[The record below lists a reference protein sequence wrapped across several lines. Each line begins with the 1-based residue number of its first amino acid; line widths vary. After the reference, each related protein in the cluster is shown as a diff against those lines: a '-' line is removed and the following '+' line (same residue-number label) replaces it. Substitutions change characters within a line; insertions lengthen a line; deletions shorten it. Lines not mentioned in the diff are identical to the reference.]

1 MSDKPAPIMPR
12 ALQLT
17 SLKRIFRSLNPDAD
31 PEEIKWDELF
41 DDILTF
47 PENRLVFSETYPG
60 YIWFREGEFKQVKAT
75 VEERLSTDV
84 DFLTFA
90 IKDLPEKTQQELA
103 PIIEQLRKRAMSSLD
118 LSRTARRLRKQVT
131 ELKKVAPPPPP
142 PVRPS
147 EKESKMALRLG
158 KRILEA
164 PDLFQALGVPQDT
177 GDEEVKIAFRE
188 LSTFFHPDVYAGP
201 RAGQIQRK
209 LNEAREK
216 LSTAAGRSLHLA
228 EIAAKPTIPTI
239 EVQVGRPVIYC
250 TRCLQR
256 GIMSIMEYQSTATF
270 KSGRSIDTYKCPNP
284 ICLEEKL
291 VNFMDGVLLGL

>member
-1 MSDKPAPIMPR
+1 MPR
-12 ALQLT
+12 ALQLA
-17 SLKRIFRSLNPDAD
+17 SLKKIFTSLNPEDD
-31 PEEIKWDELF
+31 PEVIDWEAWVDKD
-41 DDILTF
+41 LTF
-47 PENRLVFSETYPG
+47 PENRLILSETYPG
-60 YIWFREGEFKQVKAT
+60 YIWFRPDEFRQVKAS

-131 ELKKVAPPPPP
+131 ELKKAAPPPPP
-142 PVRPS
+142 IRPS
-147 EKESKMALRLG
+147 EKENKMALRLG

-209 LNEAREK
+209 LNDAREK

-228 EIAAKPTIPTI
+228 EIAAKPVIPTMEI
-239 EVQVGRPVIYC
+239 QVGRPVIYC

-256 GIMSIMEYQSTATF
+256 GMMSIMEYQGTDTF
-270 KSGRSIDTYKCPNP
+270 KSGRSIDTYTCPNP
-284 ICLEEKL
+284 ICPEEKL